1 MASQYLRGTYKQEGD
16 QFLTWSNRT
25 RGNGFELKQ
34 WGLGLDIKEEIIYS
48 EGSEAAEQAAWIS
61 CGCSIPRDIQGQ
73 VRWGPRQPNLVGG
86 NPNHDGRVGT
96 T

>member
-48 EGSEAAEQAAWIS
+48 EGSEAVEQAA
-61 CGCSIPRDIQGQ
+61 
-73 VRWGPRQPNLVGG
+73 
-86 NPNHDGRVGT
+86 
-96 T
+96 